1 MKAFTSKGKTR
12 LSHLKTGLD
21 AIKTMT
27 KMTCFLKSCVYLI
40 LFILLHISNAQ
51 HETEDESLA
60 LGGFPIEI
68 KTIIRYLM
76 VKCGAKKVCKF

>member
-12 LSHLKTGLD
+12 LSHMKTGLD
-21 AIKTMT
+21 AIKTM
-27 KMTCFLKSCVYLI
+27 KMTCFMKSCVYLI
-40 LFILLHISNAQ
+40 LFILLHISKAQ

-68 KTIIRYLM
+68 KTKIIL
-76 VKCGAKKVCKF
+76 